1 MLTLIGTWAQANLRL
16 KLKYQAGA
24 SQRSA
29 RVHGVL
35 SIPCVQGV
43 KRQPFTGLLN
53 SFYLDVKNPG
63 GWWGSKQDAFF
74 SSNSWREFDADE
86 VFLKIKFFLF
96 YLITTIALRSHTWA
110 RVIDLS
116 CSASRDFFK
125 LSINSCV
132 PRCPSPGCQHNW
144 QTGSHKIW
152 AGKES
157 LAQ

>member
-53 SFYLDVKNPG
+53 LFTLMWKIQVDDEAPNKMLSSALIPG
-63 GWWGSKQDAFF
+63 FDW
-74 SSNSWREFDADE
+74 EFDADE

-96 YLITTIALRSHTWA
+96 LFDHNYCPAVSHLSQGHWSQLLGLQGLLQAQYQLLRSSMS
-110 RVIDLS
+110 LS
-116 CSASRDFFK
+116 WVS
-125 LSINSCV
+125 
-132 PRCPSPGCQHNW
+132 
-144 QTGSHKIW
+144 T
-152 AGKES
+152 
-157 LAQ
+157 